1 MDSTGLAKHGLSQ
14 RFVKHRAD
22 GRFSFVGTQVRN
34 DLQQRYDL
42 QRSTTTYN
50 DATTTYIA
58 TLQRLTTTYVE
69 RRDAWRS

>member
-42 QRSTTTYN
+42 QDLQRRYN
-50 DATTTYIA
+50 D
-58 TLQRLTTTYVE
+58 LHSDPTTTYVE
-69 RRDAWRS
+69 RRDAWRP